1 MHAGVAPSWKL
12 LRPSIFCARARLRPT
27 SFAAGKN
34 RGGRPT
40 AVAVAAVKTWGREGG
55 GEGSGSCRPG
65 FGSIDRGSVVA
76 APAGS
81 CVAEPLFSALLLS

>member
-40 AVAVAAVKTWGREGG
+40 AVAVAAVKTWRGADLTGRALAA
-55 GEGSGSCRPG
+55 
-65 FGSIDRGSVVA
+65 SIVA
-76 APAGS
+76 AW
-81 CVAEPLFSALLLS
+81 